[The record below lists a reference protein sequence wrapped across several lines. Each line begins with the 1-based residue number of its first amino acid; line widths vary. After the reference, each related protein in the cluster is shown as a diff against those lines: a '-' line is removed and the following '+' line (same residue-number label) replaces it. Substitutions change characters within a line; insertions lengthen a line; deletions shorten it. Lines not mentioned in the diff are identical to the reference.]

1 MGVGKGESAVMV
13 PGTVALVGGCE
24 GVDMAAGSEGLASM
38 VVAGWCEVSEAI
50 IDHRIQIP

>member
-24 GVDMAAGSEGLASM
+24 GVDIAGSEGLASM